1 MKKWYSKY
9 IDFSSRWYGLIIILL
24 FALMTGEF
32 LYLKDNLKIDTDLK
46 ALFNGANETVIQLQE
61 MEEKVGSYST
71 ILVVASSPDR
81 EKNIQALANIKAQ
94 VKNNPAVRYV
104 DFDRDTEYL
113 EKHALLFASIEDL
126 EKIKETI
133 RKRITDQVEH
143 SISLNDAPVFKE
155 GKSLDDELNKIIKES
170 EKYFKSY
177 KLNKYYEAQ
186 NGTLVAM
193 KVRPAGSETS
203 INDTKK
209 VVDLLDNAIKVT
221 NPEKLG
227 VRVEAGGPFR
237 NKLKEMKA
245 IYDDVFSTLAIC
257 IVLLFLIIIY
267 YFRSFRSVFIVFLP
281 LSAGVLTAVFTMQYF
296 IGGFNIISAF
306 SFSILYGLGIDF
318 SIHLLGRFSEERER
332 LENCKDAMISSYSEV
347 IPAIFAG
354 AVTTVAAFLSLTI
367 VDFKGFSDFGLAAA
381 IGVSAAFIST
391 IVFFPPII
399 FFFEKFK
406 PVKLNIRKT
415 LLLSSIYRT
424 GSKRSFLTAS
434 IFILITVLAVISI
447 NFISMEYDFNN
458 LTFPG
463 KYDPDSVSTRYIQAV
478 KKEKTDFMSTGLPSF
493 ILTNSKEETE
503 DASRALDKI
512 KKHNTNTLEFKDYIS
527 IYSFIP
533 EKQDE
538 KLKIIR
544 DIRRLIE
551 RKVNLFDEKTID
563 RYNSD
568 FRSYLEIGGP
578 VEESHLPAWITDK
591 LSLKDGTCDK
601 LIILGLG
608 GNKSNIDDV
617 ITLKKEYGTV
627 KGVRNYYNV
636 LGSYMLIAE
645 IKDVV
650 DDQVPLAVIL
660 SFAAVFFTLLLL
672 YRSFTEAF
680 IVFLPL
686 STGILWMILIAV
698 VSGIKFNIFN
708 MVIIPTAIGTGI
720 DSAIHVFHRY
730 RSDGI
735 MGMKNLLK
743 NTGGAVFYSSL
754 TTLIGFGSVVLAN
767 HKGLQSIGI
776 MASIG
781 IITVTVVNLLFF
793 PVLLRAF
800 YRYKKRLENR
810 LKKQGV

>member
-391 IVFFPPII
+391 IVFFPPVI

-563 RYNSD
+563 RYNND
-568 FRSYLEIGGP
+568 FRSYLEIDSP
-578 VEESHLPAWITDK
+578 VEEK
-591 LSLKDGTCDK
+591 
-601 LIILGLG
+601 
-608 GNKSNIDDV
+608 
-617 ITLKKEYGTV
+617 
-627 KGVRNYYNV
+627 
-636 LGSYMLIAE
+636 
-645 IKDVV
+645 
-650 DDQVPLAVIL
+650 
-660 SFAAVFFTLLLL
+660 
-672 YRSFTEAF
+672 
-680 IVFLPL
+680 
-686 STGILWMILIAV
+686 
-698 VSGIKFNIFN
+698 
-708 MVIIPTAIGTGI
+708 
-720 DSAIHVFHRY
+720 
-730 RSDGI
+730 
-735 MGMKNLLK
+735 
-743 NTGGAVFYSSL
+743 
-754 TTLIGFGSVVLAN
+754 
-767 HKGLQSIGI
+767 
-776 MASIG
+776 
-781 IITVTVVNLLFF
+781 
-793 PVLLRAF
+793 
-800 YRYKKRLENR
+800 
-810 LKKQGV
+810 